1 MERRVLAHIPLI
13 LISVSLNA
21 LAQILLK
28 QGMLGI
34 GRFAFSPDQ
43 LLAILPRIVLNP
55 FVAGGMA
62 CYAIS
67 IGLWLMVLSRVEVS
81 AAYPFLSVGY
91 IIAAAAGYWLFGE
104 SLGAARILG
113 IALICGGVVLVAQS

>member
-1 MERRVLAHIPLI
+1 LIAYIPLI
-13 LISVSLNA
+13 LASVSLNA

-28 QGMLGI
+28 QGMLSI
-34 GRFAFSPDQ
+34 GRFDFAAGQ
-43 LLAILPRIVLNP
+43 MAATLPRVALNP

-62 CYAIS
+62 CYALS

-91 IIAAAAGYWLFGE
+91 VIAAAAGYWFFGE
-104 SLGAARILG
+104 GLGLARILG
-113 IALICGGVVLVAQS
+113 ISLICAGVALVARS

>member
-1 MERRVLAHIPLI
+1 MLAHIPLI
-13 LISVSLNA
+13 LVSVSLNA

-34 GRFAFSPDQ
+34 GRFAFGADQ
-43 LLAILPRIVLNP
+43 LFAVLPRIALNP
-55 FVAGGMA
+55 FVVGGMA
-62 CYAIS
+62 CYAVS

-91 IIAAAAGYWLFGE
+91 VIAAAAGYWLFGE
-104 SLGAARILG
+104 ALGVARIAG
-113 IALICGGVVLVAQS
+113 IALICAGVVLVAQS

>member
-1 MERRVLAHIPLI
+1 MLAHIPLI
-13 LISVSLNA
+13 LVSVSLNA

-34 GRFAFSPDQ
+34 GRFAFAADQ
-43 LLAILPRIVLNP
+43 LFAVLPRIAFNP

-62 CYAIS
+62 CYALS

-91 IIAAAAGYWLFGE
+91 VIAAAAGYWLFGE
-104 SLGAARILG
+104 ALGAARIAG
-113 IALICGGVVLVAQS
+113 IALICAGVVLVAQS

>member
-1 MERRVLAHIPLI
+1 MLAHIPLI
-13 LISVSLNA
+13 LVSVSLNA

-34 GRFAFSPDQ
+34 GRFAFAADQ
-43 LLAILPRIVLNP
+43 LFAVLPRIALNP
-55 FVAGGMA
+55 FVVGGMA
-62 CYAIS
+62 CYAVS

-91 IIAAAAGYWLFGE
+91 VIAAAAGYWWFGE
-104 SLGAARILG
+104 ALGAARIAG
-113 IALICGGVVLVAQS
+113 IALICAGVVLVAQS